1 MSLCQNVLRRGAVY
15 WWRKKI
21 CDRSATRKRVI
32 AISLN
37 VREPNLAKR
46 LAALL
51 NVKLDTY
58 RAAIMAGS
66 LTIEQTRA
74 LLAHFIEEERN
85 KLDDSIF
92 RARNLPRSPDLLPDE
107 DEEALLIR
115 DQRVL
120 AAAYTIASRYQKPA
134 IAEEVEEETLVASYQ
149 AQGYSED
156 EAYIIIDYLK
166 VWLPIMTKAGAE
178 GFGPPLKYM
187 EMALTKVGAE
197 PTQENIDVLWRQ
209 FLGVRGKALG
219 DYERRH
225 SADFVGL
232 DDLFEQS
239 TKSRLARREFAT
251 RPPISPTSTQ
261 ARQLRQL
268 IRERNNAN
276 QLGRRQRP
284 MPAISLATRPQRP
297 ARWFADAWLIAST
310 CNCSTLLR

>member
-15 WWRKKI
+15 WWRKKV
-21 CDRSATRKRVI
+21 CDRSANRMRVI
-32 AISLN
+32 AISLK
-37 VREPNLAKR
+37 VREPHLAKR

-51 NVKLDTY
+51 NVKLDSY
-58 RAAIMAGS
+58 RAAIMAGK

-85 KLDDSIF
+85 TVDVSIF

-120 AAAYTIASRYQKPA
+120 AAAYMIASRYQKPA
-134 IAEEVEEETLVASYQ
+134 IVEEVEEVEEETLVASYQ

-156 EAYIIIDYLK
+156 EAFIIDYLK

-178 GFGPPLKYM
+178 GFGLPLKYM

-209 FLGVRGKALG
+209 FLGVRGKAPPSSHAPVLSFC
-219 DYERRH
+219 D
-225 SADFVGL
+225 
-232 DDLFEQS
+232 
-239 TKSRLARREFAT
+239 SR
-251 RPPISPTSTQ
+251 
-261 ARQLRQL
+261 
-268 IRERNNAN
+268 
-276 QLGRRQRP
+276 
-284 MPAISLATRPQRP
+284 
-297 ARWFADAWLIAST
+297 
-310 CNCSTLLR
+310 

>member
-15 WWRKKI
+15 WWRKKV
-21 CDRSATRKRVI
+21 CDRSANCMRVI
-32 AISLN
+32 AISLK
-37 VREPNLAKR
+37 VREPHLAKR

-51 NVKLDTY
+51 NVKLDSY
-58 RAAIMAGS
+58 RAAIMAGK

-85 KLDDSIF
+85 TVDVSIF

-120 AAAYTIASRYQKPA
+120 AAAYTIASRNQKRA
-134 IAEEVEEETLVASYQ
+134 IVEEVEEETLVASYQ

-178 GFGPPLKYM
+178 GFGLPLKYM

-209 FLGVRGKALG
+209 FLGVRGKAPPSSHAPVLSFC
-219 DYERRH
+219 D
-225 SADFVGL
+225 
-232 DDLFEQS
+232 
-239 TKSRLARREFAT
+239 SR
-251 RPPISPTSTQ
+251 
-261 ARQLRQL
+261 
-268 IRERNNAN
+268 
-276 QLGRRQRP
+276 
-284 MPAISLATRPQRP
+284 
-297 ARWFADAWLIAST
+297 
-310 CNCSTLLR
+310 

>member
-15 WWRKKI
+15 WWRKKV
-21 CDRSATRKRVI
+21 CDRSANRMRVI
-32 AISLN
+32 AISLE
-37 VREPNLAKR
+37 VREPHLAKR

-51 NVKLDTY
+51 NVKLDSY
-58 RAAIMAGS
+58 RAAIMAGK

-85 KLDDSIF
+85 TVDVSIF

-120 AAAYTIASRYQKPA
+120 AAAYMIASRYQKPA
-134 IAEEVEEETLVASYQ
+134 IVEEVEEVEKETLVASYQ

-156 EAYIIIDYLK
+156 EAFIIDYLK

-178 GFGPPLKYM
+178 GFGLPLKYM

-209 FLGVRGKALG
+209 FLGVRGKAPPSSHAPVLSFY
-219 DYERRH
+219 D
-225 SADFVGL
+225 
-232 DDLFEQS
+232 
-239 TKSRLARREFAT
+239 SR
-251 RPPISPTSTQ
+251 
-261 ARQLRQL
+261 
-268 IRERNNAN
+268 
-276 QLGRRQRP
+276 
-284 MPAISLATRPQRP
+284 
-297 ARWFADAWLIAST
+297 
-310 CNCSTLLR
+310 